1 MASKTPH
8 LIWKVNA
15 RFRSMVLAMLKSSL
29 TRKIVFIIG
38 STLFI
43 GFAGLGVL
51 SIYLEYTSTI
61 ELQKKNARQ
70 LASTVTHDII
80 NQMMKGDMK
89 EFDRYV
95 EEIKANGAIPS
106 IKLFNAEGRERGSGI
121 VNEDMRGVLASGSS
135 KELAANTNDGKRVLN
150 LLVPVVNEG
159 RCRGCHKADARFLG
173 GILLTT
179 SLEEGVKSALKLT
192 AVMSAAGVFFFFA
205 MLITLYVFFNRTV
218 VQQIYEMYKQL
229 GDLSGG
235 DGDLTKILQIR
246 TTCEIGRLGEE
257 VNNLTA
263 KIRETFSGLYQH
275 ACLIGCSVCELADGT
290 AKTLKMTQ
298 DQKEQAFTVATASE
312 EMSQTIQDVTAN
324 THRAAILSSAV
335 DTAASNGMEV
345 VAETWNCMQ
354 QISESVTGTL
364 ETIRELEASSA
375 KIGEMVVLI
384 EDIADQT
391 NLLALN
397 ASIEAARAGDAGKG
411 FAVVASEVKGLAEK
425 TTKSTREI
433 ERVVAGIQQASRKAA
448 AMIDNEKG
456 LVVIGLDR
464 AGEARN
470 SLENI
475 KSHAAESRLM
485 IEQIATASE
494 EQSATTTQI
503 SEMIHLVSKSA
514 EQTYEMMIAT
524 NDAFGTFSEVVEN
537 IYSAVGKFSVG
548 NYHDAVKSY
557 IREMEARVQEA
568 IEAGLKNRS
577 LTLENLFDR
586 NYVPIPN
593 TAPQKFTTRFD
604 SFFDQVISPIQ
615 EKVISGDSKVLYAIC
630 VDNNG
635 YCPCH
640 NLRYSKPL
648 TGDPEVD
655 KNNNRTKRI
664 FNDHTGIRC
673 ARNTDGFL
681 LQTYRRDTGEILN
694 DMSKPLLINNRHWGG
709 IRIGYLA
716 PK

>member
-1 MASKTPH
+1 M
-8 LIWKVNA
+8 
-15 RFRSMVLAMLKSSL
+15 FKSSL
-29 TRKIVFIIG
+29 TRKIVLIIG
-38 STLFI
+38 ATLFI
-43 GFAGLGVL
+43 GFAALGIL
-51 SIYLEYTSTI
+51 SIYLEYTATI
-61 ELQKKNARQ
+61 DLQKKNARQ

-80 NQMMKGDMK
+80 NQMMKGDIK
-89 EFDRYV
+89 DFPAYV
-95 EEIKANGAIPS
+95 EDIKAKGGIAAIR
-106 IKLFNAEGRERGSGI
+106 LFNADGKEFGSGSTSD
-121 VNEDMRGVLASGSS
+121 EMRSALADGNT
-135 KELAANTNDGKRVLN
+135 KELADSRDGKRVLN
-150 LLVPVVNEG
+150 LAIPLANEE
-159 RCRGCHKADARFLG
+159 RCRSCHKENSRFLG
-173 GILLTT
+173 GVILTT
-179 SLEEGVKSALKLT
+179 SLEEGFKSAMRLT
-192 AVMSAAGVFFFFA
+192 MVMSAVGVFFFLA
-205 MLITLYVFFNRTV
+205 MLATLYIFFNRTV
-218 VQQIYEMYKQL
+218 VLQIAELYKQL
-229 GDLSGG
+229 GDLSGSE
-235 DGDLTKILQIR
+235 GDLTKVLNIR

-263 KIRETFSGLYQH
+263 KIRETFSDLYQQ

-290 AKTLKMTQ
+290 SKALKMTQ
-298 DQKEQAFTVATASE
+298 DQKDQAFTVATSSE
-312 EMSQTIQDVTAN
+312 EMSQTIQDVTIN
-324 THRAAILSSAV
+324 THRAASLSSAV
-335 DTAASNGMEV
+335 DSAASNGMTV
-345 VAETWNCMQ
+345 VEETWNCMQ
-354 QISESVTGTL
+354 QISESVNGTL
-364 ETIRELEASSA
+364 ETIRQLEASSA

-433 ERVVAGIQQASRKAA
+433 ERVVASIQQESRKAA
-448 AMIDNEKG
+448 AMIGQEKT
-456 LVVIGLDR
+456 LVTTGLDK
-464 AGEARN
+464 AEEARS

-475 KSHAAESRLM
+475 KNHAAESRLM

-494 EQSATTTQI
+494 EQSATTAQI

-514 EQTYEMMIAT
+514 EQTYEMMRAT

-537 IYSAVGKFSVG
+537 IYSSVGKFSVG
-548 NYHDAVKSY
+548 NYHDTVKSY
-557 IREMEARVQEA
+557 IRELESQVQEA
-568 IEAGLKNRS
+568 IEAALKDRT

-586 NYVPIPN
+586 NYVPVPN
-593 TAPQKFTTRFD
+593 TNPQKYTTRYD
-604 SFFDQVISPIQ
+604 TFFDRIISPYQ
-615 EKVISGDSKVLYAIC
+615 EMIIAKDNKVLYAIC
-630 VDNNG
+630 IDNNG

-648 TGDPEVD
+648 TGNIEVD

-694 DMSKPLLINNRHWGG
+694 DMSKPLLFNNRHWGG